1 MVSPVWYNIRRID
14 TAMYDLTGEHD
25 VDIPWMEEVR
35 GHDSRG
41 EIIGRILPRFTVD
54 GWDRT
59 AYQELMGNKE
69 AEEALTKLIVEQITY
84 SPPSCSALI
93 GENINLME

>member
-35 GHDSRG
+35 GNDSTG
-41 EIIGRILPRFTVD
+41 DIIGRILPRFTMD
-54 GWDRT
+54 GSDRT
-59 AYQELMGNKE
+59 AYVELIGNKE
-69 AEEALTKLIVEQITY
+69 AEEELTKLILQQIMY
-84 SPPSCSALI
+84 IPLCVSR
-93 GENINLME
+93 